1 MTDLSVTTFGDECG
15 VQLLLS
21 YLRKGADAPI
31 QENWTGYSA
40 CLDPKWTVA
49 EREARLTDDGKATP
63 ISGDGTAR
71 WDHWRATGRL
81 PRYAD
86 IPSKA
91 PAGVLF

>member
-1 MTDLSVTTFGDECG
+1 VSNLSVTAFGDDSG

-21 YLRKGADAPI
+21 YQRKGPDAPI
-31 QENWTGYSA
+31 QEHWTGYPA

-49 EREARLTDDGKATP
+49 EREARLTTGGKPTP

-86 IPSKA
+86 IPAKTPQGA
-91 PAGVLF
+91 LF